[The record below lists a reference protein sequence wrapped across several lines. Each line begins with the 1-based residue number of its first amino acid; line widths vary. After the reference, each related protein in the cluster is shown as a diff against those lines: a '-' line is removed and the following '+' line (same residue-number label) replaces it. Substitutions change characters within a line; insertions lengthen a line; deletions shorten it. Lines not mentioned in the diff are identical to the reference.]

1 MKYRLPLSLG
11 MAALVILA
19 ALVWLRSGRDT
30 WDDGVRTETASAPD
44 ISQNPERNLFA
55 LEGTESSAGDVHVTL
70 HSLPTSGP
78 VVTII
83 GELNYDS
90 ARLKMTNCGINP
102 DIGEGSKT
110 AKVLHLA
117 EPSPGLI
124 RAVIAGTLEEL
135 PKAAD
140 VLACDFAVQP
150 NAPTGPTIV
159 RVHGQVADTTFEDRS
174 FSAEKT
180 IVIKN

>member
-1 MKYRLPLSLG
+1 MKSRLPIFLG
-11 MAALVILA
+11 IAALILLG
-19 ALVWLRSGRDT
+19 ALAWLRSGRDLS
-30 WDDGVRTETASAPD
+30 GESVRTETASVPD
-44 ISQNPERNLFA
+44 VPQNPERRLFA
-55 LEGTESSAGDVHVTL
+55 LEGGESAAGDVHVTL

-102 DIGEGSKT
+102 EIGEGSKT
-110 AKVLHLA
+110 AKVLHVA
-117 EPSPGLI
+117 EPAPGLI
-124 RAVIAGTLEEL
+124 RAVVVGTLEEL
-135 PKAAD
+135 PKTGD

-180 IVIKN
+180 IVIRN